1 MRFLL
6 LEYTL
11 GEQEYD
17 AVRFYRCCARLQVQ
31 DRANDSDLPRCT
43 GGLGQA
49 AHNSTREAFQISFTS
64 SFHSQMLRLETVRW
78 VSAPHFVAALVVVG
92 LATEKCS

>member
-1 MRFLL
+1 MPYVSTDVARGFKFKN
-6 LEYTL
+6 ERMIPTCP
-11 GEQEYD
+11 
-17 AVRFYRCCARLQVQ
+17 AVRA
-31 DRANDSDLPRCT
+31 
-43 GGLGQA
+43 GQA
-49 AHNSTREAFQISFTS
+49 AHNSTREAFQILFTS